1 MFVRESQTDHH
12 LVMTPGLPSF
22 SLFLLTFPE
31 IRCWNGADHELDI
44 FRRDIVFPGEIFPD
58 SSSSPDWDTSDTRHE
73 EKGGKVSKNKE
84 NDGKP
89 GVMTRW

>member
-1 MFVRESQTDHH
+1 M
-12 LVMTPGLPSF
+12 M
-22 SLFLLTFPE
+22 
-31 IRCWNGADHELDI
+31 CN

-58 SSSSPDWDTSDTRHE
+58 ANSKSTPDWDTIDTSKG
-73 EKGGKVSKNKE
+73 EKVGKNNK